1 MSTTEE
7 LLGEIWKQASEKYKE
22 SQVTQ
27 EEDVEHTEEEVEEP
41 KHVQR
46 PKRLAKST
54 PQSQSTK
61 ETETPKK
68 SRIGRSMYVATA
80 NNGTLGII
88 DKKTS
93 VGGHSI
99 LLVHVPKKIKDFT
112 LDLKVGECLTVR
124 GLTRSSVQEPL
135 CIMFVGRSQYFP
147 PGKKVSSCVVGVDT
161 AAWDRFMMGAG

>member
-27 EEDVEHTEEEVEEP
+27 EEEEEHTEEEVEQP
-41 KHVQR
+41 KRVQR

-61 ETETPKK
+61 ETETRKK

-124 GLTRSSVQEPL
+124 GLSRSSVQEPL

-161 AAWDRFMMGAG
+161 AAWDRFILGA

>member
-7 LLGEIWKQASEKYKE
+7 LLGEIWKQASEKYQE
-22 SQVTQ
+22 INASQVSQ
-27 EEDVEHTEEEVEEP
+27 VEHTESEVEEP
-41 KHVQR
+41 KHQQR
-46 PKRLAKST
+46 APRLA
-54 PQSQSTK
+54 
-61 ETETPKK
+61 TPKHTQATLAHPK
-68 SRIGRSMYVATA
+68 QSRIGRSMYVATA

-99 LLVHVPKKIKDFT
+99 LLVHVPKKTKDFT

-124 GLTRSSVQEPL
+124 GLSRSSVQEPL

-161 AAWDRFMMGAG
+161 AAWDSFIQGA

>member
-27 EEDVEHTEEEVEEP
+27 EEDVEHTEEEVEPP

-54 PQSQSTK
+54 PRSTQ
-61 ETETPKK
+61 ETEIPKK

-161 AAWDRFMMGAG
+161 AAWDRFILGA

>member
-7 LLGEIWKQASEKYKE
+7 LLGEIWKQASEKYQE
-22 SQVTQ
+22 INASQVSQ
-27 EEDVEHTEEEVEEP
+27 VSQVEHTESEVEEP
-41 KHVQR
+41 KHQQR
-46 PKRLAKST
+46 APRLANPKNTQATSS
-54 PQSQSTK
+54 PQ
-61 ETETPKK
+61 K

-99 LLVHVPKKIKDFT
+99 LLVHVPKKTKDFT

-124 GLTRSSVQEPL
+124 GLSRSSVQEPL

-161 AAWDRFMMGAG
+161 AAWDSFIQGA